1 MDWQELLPV
10 HSLSS
15 LLERYFFPKWL
26 QILTMWLNHAP
37 NYDEITN
44 WYMGWK
50 GMMSEPLLAQPAV
63 KGSFVLAPITAIFV
77 IMRWLLS
84 NLTK

>member
-10 HSLSS
+10 HTLAS
-15 LLERYFFPKWL
+15 LLERFFFPKWL

-50 GMMSEPLLAQPAV
+50 GMMSESLLAQPAV
-63 KGSFVLAPITAIFV
+63 KGSFGHSLFSHY
-77 IMRWLLS
+77 LLQS
-84 NLTK
+84 L

>member
-1 MDWQELLPV
+1 MCFYSYTEQWNWVMDWQDLLPV
-10 HSLSS
+10 HSLAS

-26 QILTMWLNHAP
+26 QILTLWLNHTP

-50 GMMSEPLLAQPAV
+50 GMVSESLLAQPAI
-63 KGSFVLAPITAIFV
+63 KGLFTYSMF
-77 IMRWLLS
+77 S
-84 NLTK
+84 H